1 VFPVALSQETGA
13 SIINFFSTTYPLKST
28 IYEKLSASNP
38 YFSYTVGVE
47 RRYPVQIEIK
57 IDKNCIEPKIVI
69 MAQSMTEDVK
79 RIVELLSA
87 ETPQLLAGF
96 RNDQLE
102 ILDPAKVLRLYAQQ
116 GKVIAVTESG
126 EYTLRQRLYELEEKL
141 EKDGFIRISNSEIIN
156 LKKAKNFDLSLAG
169 SICVRLSDGTITY
182 VSRRYVSKIKQLLGI

>member
-1 VFPVALSQETGA
+1 M
-13 SIINFFSTTYPLKST
+13 
-28 IYEKLSASNP
+28 
-38 YFSYTVGVE
+38 
-47 RRYPVQIEIK
+47 QIEIK

-79 RIVELLSA
+79 RIIDLLSA

-102 ILDPAKVLRLYAQQ
+102 ILEPAKVLRLYAQQ
-116 GKVIAVTESG
+116 GKVVAVTESG
-126 EYTLRQRLYELEEKL
+126 EYILRQRLYELEEKL
-141 EKDGFIRISNSEIIN
+141 EKDGFTRISNSEIIN

>member
-1 VFPVALSQETGA
+1 M
-13 SIINFFSTTYPLKST
+13 
-28 IYEKLSASNP
+28 
-38 YFSYTVGVE
+38 
-47 RRYPVQIEIK
+47 QIEIK

-79 RIVELLSA
+79 RIIDLLSA

-102 ILDPAKVLRLYAQQ
+102 ILEPAKVLRLYAQQ

-126 EYTLRQRLYELEEKL
+126 EYILRQRLYELEEKL
-141 EKDGFIRISNSEIIN
+141 EKDGFTRISNSEIIN

>member
-1 VFPVALSQETGA
+1 M
-13 SIINFFSTTYPLKST
+13 
-28 IYEKLSASNP
+28 
-38 YFSYTVGVE
+38 
-47 RRYPVQIEIK
+47 QIEIK
-57 IDKNCIEPKIVI
+57 IDKNCIEPKVVI

>member
-1 VFPVALSQETGA
+1 M
-13 SIINFFSTTYPLKST
+13 
-28 IYEKLSASNP
+28 
-38 YFSYTVGVE
+38 
-47 RRYPVQIEIK
+47 QIEIK

-79 RIVELLSA
+79 RIVDLLSV

-96 RNDQLE
+96 RNDQFE
-102 ILDPAKVLRLYAQQ
+102 ILDPTKVLRLYAQQ

>member
-1 VFPVALSQETGA
+1 M
-13 SIINFFSTTYPLKST
+13 
-28 IYEKLSASNP
+28 
-38 YFSYTVGVE
+38 
-47 RRYPVQIEIK
+47 QIEIK

-79 RIVELLSA
+79 RIVDLLSA

-102 ILDPAKVLRLYAQQ
+102 ILDPTKVLRFYAQQ
-116 GKVIAVTESG
+116 GKVFAVTENG
-126 EYTLRQRLYELEEKL
+126 EYVLRQRLYELEEKL

>member
-1 VFPVALSQETGA
+1 M
-13 SIINFFSTTYPLKST
+13 
-28 IYEKLSASNP
+28 
-38 YFSYTVGVE
+38 
-47 RRYPVQIEIK
+47 QIEIK

-126 EYTLRQRLYELEEKL
+126 EYTLRQRLYELEEKF

>member
-1 VFPVALSQETGA
+1 M
-13 SIINFFSTTYPLKST
+13 
-28 IYEKLSASNP
+28 
-38 YFSYTVGVE
+38 
-47 RRYPVQIEIK
+47 QIEIK

-79 RIVELLSA
+79 RIVDLLSA

-102 ILDPAKVLRLYAQQ
+102 ILDPTKVLRFYAQQ
-116 GKVIAVTESG
+116 GKVIAVTENG
-126 EYTLRQRLYELEEKL
+126 EYVLRQRLYELEEKL

-156 LKKAKNFDLSLAG
+156 LKKAKNFDHSLAG

-182 VSRRYVSKIKQLLGI
+182 VSRRYVSKIKQLFGI

>member
-1 VFPVALSQETGA
+1 M
-13 SIINFFSTTYPLKST
+13 
-28 IYEKLSASNP
+28 
-38 YFSYTVGVE
+38 
-47 RRYPVQIEIK
+47 QIEIK

-79 RIVELLSA
+79 RIVDLLSV

-96 RNDQLE
+96 RNDQFE
-102 ILDPAKVLRLYAQQ
+102 ILDPTKVLRLYAQQ
-116 GKVIAVTESG
+116 GKVIAVTENG

-156 LKKAKNFDLSLAG
+156 LRKAKNFDLSLAG

>member
-1 VFPVALSQETGA
+1 M
-13 SIINFFSTTYPLKST
+13 
-28 IYEKLSASNP
+28 
-38 YFSYTVGVE
+38 
-47 RRYPVQIEIK
+47 QIEIK

-79 RIVELLSA
+79 RIIDLLSA

-102 ILDPAKVLRLYAQQ
+102 ILEPAKVLRLYAQQ
-116 GKVIAVTESG
+116 GKVVAVTESG
-126 EYTLRQRLYELEEKL
+126 EYILRQRLYELEEKL
-141 EKDGFIRISNSEIIN
+141 EKDGFTRISNSEIIN
-156 LKKAKNFDLSLAG
+156 LKKAKNIDLSLAG

>member
-1 VFPVALSQETGA
+1 M
-13 SIINFFSTTYPLKST
+13 
-28 IYEKLSASNP
+28 
-38 YFSYTVGVE
+38 
-47 RRYPVQIEIK
+47 QIEIK

-79 RIVELLSA
+79 RIVDLLSA

-126 EYTLRQRLYELEEKL
+126 EYTLRQRLYELEEKF

-182 VSRRYVSKIKQLLGI
+182 VSRRYVSKIKLLLGI

>member
-1 VFPVALSQETGA
+1 
-13 SIINFFSTTYPLKST
+13 
-28 IYEKLSASNP
+28 
-38 YFSYTVGVE
+38 
-47 RRYPVQIEIK
+47 
-57 IDKNCIEPKIVI
+57 

-79 RIVELLSA
+79 RIVDLLSV

-96 RNDQLE
+96 RNDQFE
-102 ILDPAKVLRLYAQQ
+102 ILDPTKVLRLYAQQ
-116 GKVIAVTESG
+116 GKVIAVTENG
-126 EYTLRQRLYELEEKL
+126 EYTLRQRLYELEEKF

>member
-1 VFPVALSQETGA
+1 M
-13 SIINFFSTTYPLKST
+13 
-28 IYEKLSASNP
+28 
-38 YFSYTVGVE
+38 
-47 RRYPVQIEIK
+47 QIEIK

-69 MAQSMTEDVK
+69 LAQSMSEDVK

-116 GKVIAVTESG
+116 GKVIAVTENG
-126 EYTLRQRLYELEEKL
+126 EFTLRQRLYELEEKL

>member
-1 VFPVALSQETGA
+1 
-13 SIINFFSTTYPLKST
+13 
-28 IYEKLSASNP
+28 
-38 YFSYTVGVE
+38 
-47 RRYPVQIEIK
+47 VQIEIK

-69 MAQSMTEDVK
+69 MAQSMNEDVK
-79 RIVELLSA
+79 RIVDLLSA
-87 ETPQLLAGF
+87 ETLQLLAGF

-126 EYTLRQRLYELEEKL
+126 EYILRQRLYELEEKL

-156 LKKAKNFDLSLAG
+156 LRKAKNFDLSLTG

>member
-1 VFPVALSQETGA
+1 M
-13 SIINFFSTTYPLKST
+13 
-28 IYEKLSASNP
+28 
-38 YFSYTVGVE
+38 
-47 RRYPVQIEIK
+47 QIEIK

-79 RIVELLSA
+79 RIVDLLSA

-102 ILDPAKVLRLYAQQ
+102 ILDPTKVLRFYAQQ
-116 GKVIAVTESG
+116 GKVIAVTENG
-126 EYTLRQRLYELEEKL
+126 EYVLRQRLYELEEKL

>member
-1 VFPVALSQETGA
+1 M
-13 SIINFFSTTYPLKST
+13 
-28 IYEKLSASNP
+28 
-38 YFSYTVGVE
+38 
-47 RRYPVQIEIK
+47 QIEIK
-57 IDKNCIEPKIVI
+57 IDKNCIEPKVVI

-126 EYTLRQRLYELEEKL
+126 EYTLRQRLYELEEKF

-156 LKKAKNFDLSLAG
+156 LKKRKLRPQPGRQHLCA
-169 SICVRLSDGTITY
+169 IVRWNNHLRITTL
-182 VSRRYVSKIKQLLGI
+182 RKQN

>member
-1 VFPVALSQETGA
+1 
-13 SIINFFSTTYPLKST
+13 
-28 IYEKLSASNP
+28 
-38 YFSYTVGVE
+38 
-47 RRYPVQIEIK
+47 VQIEIK

-79 RIVELLSA
+79 RIVDLLSA

-126 EYTLRQRLYELEEKL
+126 EYTLRQRLYELEEKF

-182 VSRRYVSKIKQLLGI
+182 VSRRYVSKIKLLLGI

>member
-1 VFPVALSQETGA
+1 M
-13 SIINFFSTTYPLKST
+13 
-28 IYEKLSASNP
+28 
-38 YFSYTVGVE
+38 
-47 RRYPVQIEIK
+47 QIEIK

-79 RIVELLSA
+79 RIIDLLSA

-102 ILDPAKVLRLYAQQ
+102 ILEPAKVLRLYAQQ
-116 GKVIAVTESG
+116 GKVVAVTESG
-126 EYTLRQRLYELEEKL
+126 EYILRQRLYDLEEKL
-141 EKDGFIRISNSEIIN
+141 EKDGFTRISNSEIIN

>member
-1 VFPVALSQETGA
+1 M
-13 SIINFFSTTYPLKST
+13 
-28 IYEKLSASNP
+28 
-38 YFSYTVGVE
+38 
-47 RRYPVQIEIK
+47 QIEIK
-57 IDKNCIEPKIVI
+57 IDKNCIEPKVVI

-126 EYTLRQRLYELEEKL
+126 EYTLRQRLYELEEKF

>member
-1 VFPVALSQETGA
+1 
-13 SIINFFSTTYPLKST
+13 
-28 IYEKLSASNP
+28 
-38 YFSYTVGVE
+38 
-47 RRYPVQIEIK
+47 
-57 IDKNCIEPKIVI
+57 

-79 RIVELLSA
+79 RIVDLLSV

-96 RNDQLE
+96 RNDQFE
-102 ILDPAKVLRLYAQQ
+102 ILDPTKVLRLYAQQ
-116 GKVIAVTESG
+116 GKVIAVTENG

-156 LKKAKNFDLSLAG
+156 LRKAKNFDLSLAG

>member
-1 VFPVALSQETGA
+1 
-13 SIINFFSTTYPLKST
+13 
-28 IYEKLSASNP
+28 
-38 YFSYTVGVE
+38 
-47 RRYPVQIEIK
+47 VQIEIK

-79 RIVELLSA
+79 RIIDLLSA

-102 ILDPAKVLRLYAQQ
+102 ILEPAKVLRLYAQQ
-116 GKVIAVTESG
+116 GKVVAVTESG
-126 EYTLRQRLYELEEKL
+126 EYILRQRLYELEEKL
-141 EKDGFIRISNSEIIN
+141 EKDGFTRISNSEIIN

>member
-1 VFPVALSQETGA
+1 
-13 SIINFFSTTYPLKST
+13 
-28 IYEKLSASNP
+28 
-38 YFSYTVGVE
+38 
-47 RRYPVQIEIK
+47 
-57 IDKNCIEPKIVI
+57 
-69 MAQSMTEDVK
+69 MAQSMTEDMK
-79 RIVELLSA
+79 RIVDLLSA

-126 EYTLRQRLYELEEKL
+126 EYTLRQRLYELEEKF
-141 EKDGFIRISNSEIIN
+141 EKDGFIRISNSEITN

>member
-1 VFPVALSQETGA
+1 M
-13 SIINFFSTTYPLKST
+13 
-28 IYEKLSASNP
+28 
-38 YFSYTVGVE
+38 
-47 RRYPVQIEIK
+47 QIEIK

-79 RIVELLSA
+79 RIVDLLSA

-102 ILDPAKVLRLYAQQ
+102 ILDPTKVLRFYAQQ

-126 EYTLRQRLYELEEKL
+126 EYTLRQRLYELEEKF

>member
-1 VFPVALSQETGA
+1 M
-13 SIINFFSTTYPLKST
+13 
-28 IYEKLSASNP
+28 
-38 YFSYTVGVE
+38 
-47 RRYPVQIEIK
+47 QIEIK

>member
-1 VFPVALSQETGA
+1 
-13 SIINFFSTTYPLKST
+13 
-28 IYEKLSASNP
+28 
-38 YFSYTVGVE
+38 
-47 RRYPVQIEIK
+47 VQIEIK
-57 IDKNCIEPKIVI
+57 IDKNCIEPKVVI

>member
-1 VFPVALSQETGA
+1 
-13 SIINFFSTTYPLKST
+13 
-28 IYEKLSASNP
+28 
-38 YFSYTVGVE
+38 
-47 RRYPVQIEIK
+47 
-57 IDKNCIEPKIVI
+57 

-79 RIVELLSA
+79 RIVDLLSA

>member
-1 VFPVALSQETGA
+1 M
-13 SIINFFSTTYPLKST
+13 
-28 IYEKLSASNP
+28 
-38 YFSYTVGVE
+38 
-47 RRYPVQIEIK
+47 QIEIK

-79 RIVELLSA
+79 RIVDLLSA

>member
-1 VFPVALSQETGA
+1 
-13 SIINFFSTTYPLKST
+13 
-28 IYEKLSASNP
+28 
-38 YFSYTVGVE
+38 
-47 RRYPVQIEIK
+47 VQIEIK

-126 EYTLRQRLYELEEKL
+126 EYTLRQRLYELEEKF

>member
-1 VFPVALSQETGA
+1 M
-13 SIINFFSTTYPLKST
+13 
-28 IYEKLSASNP
+28 
-38 YFSYTVGVE
+38 
-47 RRYPVQIEIK
+47 QIEIK

-69 MAQSMTEDVK
+69 MAQSMNEDVK
-79 RIVELLSA
+79 RIVDLLSA
-87 ETPQLLAGF
+87 ETLQLLAGF

-126 EYTLRQRLYELEEKL
+126 EYILRQRLYELEEKL

-156 LKKAKNFDLSLAG
+156 LRKAKNFDLSLTG

>member
-1 VFPVALSQETGA
+1 M
-13 SIINFFSTTYPLKST
+13 
-28 IYEKLSASNP
+28 
-38 YFSYTVGVE
+38 
-47 RRYPVQIEIK
+47 QIEIK

-69 MAQSMTEDVK
+69 LAQSMSEDIK
-79 RIVELLSA
+79 RIVGLLSA

-96 RNDQLE
+96 RDDQLE
-102 ILDPAKVLRLYAQQ
+102 ILEPAKVLRLYAQQ
-116 GKVIAVTESG
+116 GKVIAVTENG
-126 EYTLRQRLYELEEKL
+126 EFTLRQRLYELEEKL

>member
-1 VFPVALSQETGA
+1 
-13 SIINFFSTTYPLKST
+13 
-28 IYEKLSASNP
+28 
-38 YFSYTVGVE
+38 
-47 RRYPVQIEIK
+47 VQIEIK

>member
-1 VFPVALSQETGA
+1 
-13 SIINFFSTTYPLKST
+13 
-28 IYEKLSASNP
+28 
-38 YFSYTVGVE
+38 
-47 RRYPVQIEIK
+47 VQIEIK

-79 RIVELLSA
+79 RIVDLLSV

-96 RNDQLE
+96 RNDQFE
-102 ILDPAKVLRLYAQQ
+102 ILDPTKVLRLYAQQ
-116 GKVIAVTESG
+116 GKVIAVTENG

-156 LKKAKNFDLSLAG
+156 LRKAKNFDLSLAG

>member
-1 VFPVALSQETGA
+1 M
-13 SIINFFSTTYPLKST
+13 
-28 IYEKLSASNP
+28 
-38 YFSYTVGVE
+38 
-47 RRYPVQIEIK
+47 QIEIK

-79 RIVELLSA
+79 RIVDLLSA

-96 RNDQLE
+96 RNDQFE
-102 ILDPAKVLRLYAQQ
+102 ILDPTKVLRLYAQQ

-156 LKKAKNFDLSLAG
+156 LRKAKNFDLSLAG

>member
-1 VFPVALSQETGA
+1 M
-13 SIINFFSTTYPLKST
+13 
-28 IYEKLSASNP
+28 
-38 YFSYTVGVE
+38 
-47 RRYPVQIEIK
+47 QIEIK
-57 IDKNCIEPKIVI
+57 IDKNCIEPKVVI
-69 MAQSMTEDVK
+69 MAQSRTEDVK